1 MSTGNAQTLH
11 EPVLLAEVLAAAAG
25 ARRVVDATLGHGGH
39 AGALRSQGAEVLGID
54 RDPDALATA
63 RVRLGGDRMSY
74 LEAPYASTAAVEAV
88 TAFQPD
94 FILLDLGVSSRQLD
108 ADERGFSFR
117 PGVALDMRMGGSGAT
132 AADLLNGLPEGELAA
147 ILRDYADERK
157 AGAMAREIVRR
168 RERAPFA
175 TSDDLVNTI
184 RAVLGPR
191 AGPGEFARIFQG
203 FRIAVNDELGG
214 LARALEAFRQALVPG
229 GRLAVIS
236 YHSGED
242 RLVKQAFRTWS
253 TACTCPPG
261 LPVCI
266 CGGKASGTLI
276 TRKAIVAGDAEAATN
291 PRARS
296 AHLRVFRAND
306 AS

>member
-25 ARRVVDATLGHGGH
+25 ARRVVDATVGHGGH
-39 AGALRSQGAEVLGID
+39 AGAIRAQGASVLGID

-63 RVRLGGDRMSY
+63 RARLGDAGMTW
-74 LEAPYASTAAVEAV
+74 LEAPYASPAAIETV
-88 TAFQPD
+88 TAFAPD

-108 ADERGFSFR
+108 SDGRGFSFR
-117 PGVALDMRMGGSGAT
+117 PGVALDMRMGTRGAS
-132 AADLLNGLPEGELAA
+132 AADLLNELPEAELGA

-157 AGAMAREIVRR
+157 ANAMAREIVRR
-168 RERAPFA
+168 RERTPFA

-184 RAVLGPR
+184 RAVLGSR

-214 LARALEAFRQALVPG
+214 LARALEAFRAALVPG

-242 RLVKQAFRTWS
+242 RLVKQAFRAWS
-253 TACTCPPG
+253 TACSCPPG

-266 CGGKASGTLI
+266 CGGKASGTLV
-276 TRKAIVAGDAEAATN
+276 TRRAIVASDAEATVN

-296 AHLRVFRAND
+296 AHFRIFQVND
-306 AS
+306 AG

>member
-11 EPVLLAEVLAAAAG
+11 EPVLLAEVLLAAAG
-25 ARRVVDATLGHGGH
+25 ARRVVDATVGDGGH
-39 AGALRSQGAEVLGID
+39 AGALRAQGAEVLGID

-63 RVRLGGDRMSY
+63 RARLGDAGMTW
-74 LEAPYASTAAVEAV
+74 LEAPYASPDALEAV
-88 TAFQPD
+88 TAFRPD

-108 ADERGFSFR
+108 SDARGFSFR
-117 PGVALDMRMGGSGAT
+117 PGVALDMRMGGAGRT
-132 AADLLNGLPEGELAA
+132 AADLLNDLPEAELVA
-147 ILRDYADERK
+147 ILRGYADERR

-168 RERAPFA
+168 RERGPFVS
-175 TSDDLVNTI
+175 SDDLVNAI
-184 RAVLGPR
+184 RAILGAR

-214 LARALEAFRQALVPG
+214 LARALAAFREALVPR

-242 RLVKQAFRTWS
+242 RLVKQAFRAWS
-253 TACTCPPG
+253 TACSCPPG

-266 CGGKASGTLI
+266 CGGKASGTLV
-276 TRKAIVAGDAEAATN
+276 TRRAIVASDAESAAN

-296 AHLRVFRAND
+296 AHLRVFQVND
-306 AS
+306 AA

>member
-63 RVRLGGDRMSY
+63 RARLGGDRMTY
-74 LEAPYASTAAVEAV
+74 LEAPYASPAAVEAV
-88 TAFQPD
+88 TAFRPD

>member
-1 MSTGNAQTLH
+1 
-11 EPVLLAEVLAAAAG
+11 V
-25 ARRVVDATLGHGGH
+25 GHGGH
-39 AGALRSQGAEVLGID
+39 AAALRSDGADVLAID

-63 RVRLGGDRMSY
+63 RGRLGTAGVTW
-74 LEAPYASTAAVEAV
+74 LEAPYASPAALEAV
-88 TAFQPD
+88 TAFRPD

-108 ADERGFSFR
+108 SDGRGFSFR
-117 PGVALDMRMGGSGAT
+117 PGVALDMRMGTAGPT
-132 AADLLNGLPEGELAA
+132 AADLLNGLPEAELVA
-147 ILRDYADERK
+147 ILRDYADERR

-168 RERAPFA
+168 RERGSFVV
-175 TSDDLVNTI
+175 SDDLVNAI

-214 LARALEAFRQALVPG
+214 LAKALAAFRDLLVPR

-242 RLVKQAFRTWS
+242 RLVKQAFRAWS

-266 CGGKASGTLI
+266 CGGRAAGSLV
-276 TRKAIVAGDAEAATN
+276 TRRPIVASDAEAAAN

-296 AHLRVFRAND
+296 ARLRVFEVND
-306 AS
+306 AA

>member
-1 MSTGNAQTLH
+1 MPTGNAQTLH

-25 ARRVVDATLGHGGH
+25 ARRVVDATVGHGGH
-39 AGALRSQGAEVLGID
+39 AGALRAQGASVLGID

-63 RVRLGGDRMSY
+63 RTRLGDNGMTW
-74 LEAPYASTAAVEAV
+74 LEAPYASPEAVEAV
-88 TAFQPD
+88 TAFAPD

-108 ADERGFSFR
+108 ADGRGFSFR
-117 PGVALDMRMGGSGAT
+117 PGVVLDMRMGTGGPT
-132 AADLLNGLPEGELAA
+132 AADLLNELPEAELMV
-147 ILRDYADERK
+147 ILRAYADERK

-168 RERAPFA
+168 RERAPYA
-175 TSDDLVNTI
+175 SSDDLVNTI
-184 RAVLGPR
+184 RAVLGSR

-214 LARALEAFRQALVPG
+214 LARALEAFRTALVPG

-242 RLVKQAFRTWS
+242 RLVKQAFRAWS

-266 CGGKASGTLI
+266 CGGKASGTLV
-276 TRKAIVAGDAEAATN
+276 TRRAIVASDAEAAAN

-296 AHLRVFRAND
+296 AHFRVFQVND
-306 AS
+306 AG

>member
-1 MSTGNAQTLH
+1 MSTGNTQALH
-11 EPVLLAEVLAAAAG
+11 EPVLLAEVLAAGAG

-39 AGALRSQGAEVLGID
+39 AQALRAQGAVVLGID

-63 RVRLGGDRMSY
+63 RARLGDAGMTW
-74 LEAPYASTAAVEAV
+74 LEAPYASAAAIEAV
-88 TAFQPD
+88 TAFGPD

-108 ADERGFSFR
+108 TDGRGFSFR
-117 PGVALDMRMGGSGAT
+117 PGVALDMRMGAVGPT
-132 AADLLNGLPEGELAA
+132 AADLLNELPEAQLVM
-147 ILRDYADERK
+147 ILRDYADERR

-168 RERAPFA
+168 RERGPFRS
-175 TSDDLVNTI
+175 SDDLVNVI

-214 LARALEAFRQALVPG
+214 LARALDAFRDALSPG

-242 RLVKQAFRTWS
+242 RLVKQAFRGWS

-266 CGGKASGTLI
+266 CGGKASGQLV
-276 TRKAIVAGDAEAATN
+276 TRRPIVASDAEAAAN

-296 AHLRVFRAND
+296 ARLRIFRVND
-306 AS
+306 AG

>member
-1 MSTGNAQTLH
+1 MSTGDAQTLH

-25 ARRVVDATLGHGGH
+25 ARRVVDATVGHGGH
-39 AGALRSQGAEVLGID
+39 AGALRAQGASVLGID

-63 RVRLGGDRMSY
+63 RARLGDTGMTW
-74 LEAPYASTAAVEAV
+74 LEAPYASPAALETV
-88 TAFQPD
+88 TAFAPD

-108 ADERGFSFR
+108 ADGRGFSFR
-117 PGVALDMRMGGSGAT
+117 PGVALDMRMGTSGPT
-132 AADLLNGLPEGELAA
+132 AADLLNGLPEAELAA
-147 ILRDYADERK
+147 ILREYADERK

-168 RERAPFA
+168 RGRAPFA
-175 TSDDLVNTI
+175 SSDDLVNAI
-184 RAVLGPR
+184 RAVLGSR

-214 LARALEAFRQALVPG
+214 LARALDAFRTALAPG

-242 RLVKQAFRTWS
+242 RLVKQAFRAWS

-266 CGGKASGTLI
+266 CGGKASGTLV
-276 TRKAIVAGDAEAATN
+276 TRRAIVASDAESAAN

-296 AHLRVFRAND
+296 AHFRVFQVND
-306 AS
+306 AG

>member
-1 MSTGNAQTLH
+1 MSTGDAQTLH
-11 EPVLLAEVLAAAAG
+11 QPVLLAEVLVAAAT

-39 AGALRSQGAEVLGID
+39 AGALRAQGATVLGID

-63 RVRLGGDRMSY
+63 RARLGEDRMTY
-74 LEAPYASTAAVEAV
+74 LEAPYASPAAVEAV

-94 FILLDLGVSSRQLD
+94 LILLDLGVSSRQLD
-108 ADERGFSFR
+108 ADDRGFSFR
-117 PGVALDMRMGGSGAT
+117 PGVALDMRMGGSEAT
-132 AADLLNGLPEGELAA
+132 AADLLNDLPEGELVA

-168 RERAPFA
+168 RQRAPFA

-184 RAVLGPR
+184 RAILGPR

-214 LARALEAFRQALVPG
+214 LARALDALRQALVPG

-242 RLVKQAFRTWS
+242 RLVKQAFRAWS

-266 CGGKASGTLI
+266 CSGKASGTLV
-276 TRKAIVAGDAEAATN
+276 TRRAIMAGDGEAAAN

-296 AHLRVFRAND
+296 ARLRVFQVSD
-306 AS
+306 AA

>member
-25 ARRVVDATLGHGGH
+25 ARRVVDATVGHGGH
-39 AGALRSQGAEVLGID
+39 AGALRARGAEVMGID

-63 RVRLGGDRMSY
+63 RARLGDAGMSW
-74 LEAPYASTAAVEAV
+74 LEAPYASPAALEAV
-88 TAFQPD
+88 TAFRPD

-108 ADERGFSFR
+108 SDARGFSFR
-117 PGVALDMRMGGSGAT
+117 PGVALDMRMGGTGPT
-132 AADLLNGLPEGELAA
+132 AADLLNELPEAELVA
-147 ILRDYADERK
+147 ILRDYADERR
-157 AGAMAREIVRR
+157 AVAMSREIVRR
-168 RERAPFA
+168 RERGPFVS
-175 TSDDLVNTI
+175 SDDLVNAI
-184 RAVLGPR
+184 RAVLGAR

-214 LARALEAFRQALVPG
+214 LARALASFRDALVPR

-242 RLVKQAFRTWS
+242 RLVKQAFRAWS

-266 CGGKASGTLI
+266 CGGKTTGTLV
-276 TRKAIVAGDAEAATN
+276 TRRAIVAGDAESAAN

-296 AHLRVFRAND
+296 AHLRVFQVND
-306 AS
+306 EA

>member
-11 EPVLLAEVLAAAAG
+11 EPVLLAEVLAAAAA
-25 ARRVVDATLGHGGH
+25 ARRVVDATVGHGGH
-39 AGALRSQGAEVLGID
+39 AGALRAQGAHVLGID

-63 RVRLGGDRMSY
+63 RARLGDEGMTW
-74 LEAPYASTAAVEAV
+74 LEGPYASPAALEAV
-88 TAFQPD
+88 TAFAPD

-108 ADERGFSFR
+108 ADGRGFSFR
-117 PGVALDMRMGGSGAT
+117 PGVALDMRMGASGPT
-132 AADLLNGLPEGELAA
+132 AADLLNELPEAELVA

-168 RERAPFA
+168 RERTSFA
-175 TSDDLVNTI
+175 SSDDLVNVI
-184 RAVLGPR
+184 RAVLGAR

-214 LARALEAFRQALVPG
+214 LARALEGFRAALVPG

-242 RLVKQAFRTWS
+242 RLVKQAFRAWS

-266 CGGKASGTLI
+266 CGGKASGTLV
-276 TRKAIVAGDAEAATN
+276 TRRAIVASDAESAAN

-296 AHLRVFRAND
+296 AHFRVFQVND
-306 AS
+306 AG

>member
-296 AHLRVFRAND
+296 AHLRVFRVND

>member
-1 MSTGNAQTLH
+1 MSTGNAESLH

-39 AGALRSQGAEVLGID
+39 AGALRTQGAVVLGID

-63 RVRLGGDRMSY
+63 RRRLGDTGMTWVGG
-74 LEAPYASTAAVEAV
+74 PYASPAAIEAV
-88 TAFQPD
+88 TAFAPD

-108 ADERGFSFR
+108 QDGRGFSFR
-117 PGVALDMRMGGSGAT
+117 PGVVLDMRMGIDGPT
-132 AADLLNGLPEGELAA
+132 AADLLNQLPEGELVA
-147 ILRDYADERK
+147 ILRDYADERR
-157 AGAMAREIVRR
+157 AGAMAREITRR
-168 RERAPFA
+168 RARGPYAS
-175 TSDDLVNTI
+175 SDDLVNTI
-184 RAVLGPR
+184 RAVLGAR

-203 FRIAVNDELGG
+203 LRIAVNDELGG
-214 LARALEAFRQALVPG
+214 LARALEAFRAALVPG

-242 RLVKQAFRTWS
+242 RLVKQAFRGWS

-261 LPVCI
+261 FPVCI
-266 CGGKASGTLI
+266 CGGKASGTLV
-276 TRKAIVAGDAEAATN
+276 TRRAIVASDVEAASN

-296 AHLRVFRAND
+296 ARLRVFQVND
-306 AS
+306 AA

>member
-1 MSTGNAQTLH
+1 MPTGNAQNLH
-11 EPVLLAEVLAAAAG
+11 EPVLLAEVLAAATG
-25 ARRVVDATLGHGGH
+25 AVRVVDATVGHGGH
-39 AGALRSQGAEVLGID
+39 AGPLRAQGASVLGID

-63 RVRLGGDRMSY
+63 RGRLGETGITW
-74 LEAPYASTAAVEAV
+74 LEASYASPTALEAV
-88 TAFQPD
+88 TAFAPD

-108 ADERGFSFR
+108 SDGRGFSFR
-117 PGVALDMRMGGSGAT
+117 PGVALDMRMSAGGAT
-132 AADLLNGLPEGELAA
+132 AADLLNELPEGELVA
-147 ILRDYADERK
+147 ILRDYADERR

-168 RERAPFA
+168 RERARFA
-175 TSDDLVNTI
+175 SSDDLVNTI
-184 RAVLGPR
+184 RAVLGAR

-214 LARALEAFRQALVPG
+214 LARALEAFRVALVPG

-242 RLVKQAFRTWS
+242 RLVKQAFRAWS

-266 CGGKASGTLI
+266 CGGKASGTLV
-276 TRKAIVAGDAEAATN
+276 TRRAIVASDAESAAN

-296 AHLRVFRAND
+296 AHFRVFQVNNEG
-306 AS
+306 

>member
-11 EPVLLAEVLAAAAG
+11 QPVLLAEVLAAAAG
-25 ARRVVDATLGHGGH
+25 ARRVVDATVGHGGH
-39 AGALRSQGAEVLGID
+39 AGALRAQGASVLGID

-63 RVRLGGDRMSY
+63 RGRLGDAGITW
-74 LEAPYASTAAVEAV
+74 LEAPYASEAALGAV
-88 TAFQPD
+88 TAFAPD

-117 PGVALDMRMGGSGAT
+117 PGVVLDMRMGTVGPT
-132 AADLLNGLPEGELAA
+132 AADLLNELPEAGLVA

-168 RERAPFA
+168 RERTAFRS
-175 TSDDLVNTI
+175 SDDLVNTI

-214 LARALEAFRQALVPG
+214 LARALDAFRNALVPG

-242 RLVKQAFRTWS
+242 RLVKQAFRAWS

-266 CGGKASGTLI
+266 CGGQASGTLV
-276 TRKAIVAGDAEAATN
+276 TRRAIVASDAEASSN

-296 AHLRVFRAND
+296 AHFRVFQVND
-306 AS
+306 AG

>member
-1 MSTGNAQTLH
+1 MSTGNAPILH
-11 EPVLLAEVLAAAAG
+11 EPVLLAEVLAAASG

-39 AGALRSQGAEVLGID
+39 AVALRGRGAVILGID
-54 RDPDALATA
+54 RDPDAVATA
-63 RVRLGGDRMSY
+63 RARLGSEGVTY
-74 LEAPYASTAAVEAV
+74 LQAPYASPAAIEAV
-88 TAFQPD
+88 TAFHPD

-108 ADERGFSFR
+108 ADGRGFSFR
-117 PGVALDMRMGGSGAT
+117 PGVALDMRMGSTTTT
-132 AADLLNGLPEGELAA
+132 AAELINDAPEAELVA

-168 RERAPFA
+168 RERTPFA

-214 LARALEAFRQALVPG
+214 LERALDAFRQALVPG

-242 RLVKQAFRTWS
+242 RLVKQAFRAWS

-261 LPVCI
+261 LPVCV
-266 CGGKASGTLI
+266 CDGKASGTLV
-276 TRKAIVAGDAEAATN
+276 TRRAISASEAESAGN

-296 AHLRVFRAND
+296 AHLRVFQVND
-306 AS
+306 AG

>member
-1 MSTGNAQTLH
+1 MSSGNPSTLH

-39 AGALRSQGAEVLGID
+39 AGALRALGATVLGID

-63 RVRLGGDRMSY
+63 RARLGDDRMTY
-74 LEAPYASTAAVEAV
+74 VEAPYASAPAVEAV

-94 FILLDLGVSSRQLD
+94 LILLDLGVSSRQLD

-117 PGVALDMRMGGSGAT
+117 PGVVLDMRMGGGGST
-132 AADLLNGLPEGELAA
+132 AADLLNRSPEAELVA

-168 RERAPFA
+168 RERVPFV
-175 TSDDLVNTI
+175 TSDDLVNVI
-184 RAVLGPR
+184 RAVLGAK

-242 RLVKQAFRTWS
+242 RLVKQAFRSWS

-266 CGGKASGTLI
+266 CGGKASGTLV
-276 TRKAIVAGDAEAATN
+276 TRRAIVAGDAEAASN

-296 AHLRVFRAND
+296 ARLRVFRVND

>member
-1 MSTGNAQTLH
+1 MSSGDAQTLH
-11 EPVLLAEVLAAAAG
+11 EPVLLAEVLAAATG
-25 ARRVVDATLGHGGH
+25 AKRVVDATVGHGGH
-39 AGALRSQGAEVLGID
+39 AGALRAQGATVLGID

-63 RVRLGGDRMSY
+63 RARLGDAGMAW
-74 LEAPYASTAAVEAV
+74 LEAPYASAAALDRV
-88 TAFQPD
+88 TAFAPD

-108 ADERGFSFR
+108 ADARGFSFR
-117 PGVALDMRMGGSGAT
+117 PGVALDMRMGATGAT
-132 AADLLNGLPEGELAA
+132 AADLLNGLPEGELVA

-157 AGAMAREIVRR
+157 AVAMAREMVRR

-175 TSDDLVNTI
+175 SSDDLVNTI
-184 RAVLGPR
+184 RSVLGPR
-191 AGPGEFARIFQG
+191 SGPGEFARIFQG

-214 LARALEAFRQALVPG
+214 LARALDAFRVALVPG

-242 RLVKQAFRTWS
+242 RLVKQAFRAWS

-266 CGGKASGTLI
+266 CGGKASGSLV
-276 TRKAIVAGDAEAATN
+276 TRRAVVASEAEAAAN

-296 AHLRVFRAND
+296 AHLRVFQVSD
-306 AS
+306 AG

>member
-25 ARRVVDATLGHGGH
+25 ARRVVDATVGHGGH
-39 AGALRSQGAEVLGID
+39 AGALRAAGASVLGID

-63 RVRLGGDRMSY
+63 RARLGDEGMTW
-74 LEAPYASTAAVEAV
+74 LEAPYASAAGLETV
-88 TAFQPD
+88 TAFAPD

-108 ADERGFSFR
+108 ADSRGFSFR
-117 PGVALDMRMGGSGAT
+117 PGVALDMRMGADGPT
-132 AADLLNGLPEGELAA
+132 AAELLNELPEAELVA

-157 AGAMAREIVRR
+157 AGAIAREIVRR
-168 RERAPFA
+168 RARAPFA
-175 TSDDLVNTI
+175 LSDDLVNTI

-214 LARALEAFRQALVPG
+214 LAKALEAFRSALTPG

-242 RLVKQAFRTWS
+242 RLVKQAFRAWS

-266 CGGKASGTLI
+266 CGGKASGTLV
-276 TRKAIVAGDAEAATN
+276 TRRAIVASDAEASAN

-296 AHLRVFRAND
+296 AHLRVFRVND
-306 AS
+306 AG

>member
-1 MSTGNAQTLH
+1 MSTGNAPILH
-11 EPVLLAEVLAAAAG
+11 EPVLLAEVLAAASG

-39 AGALRSQGAEVLGID
+39 AVALRWRGAVILGID
-54 RDPDALATA
+54 RDPDAVATA
-63 RVRLGGDRMSY
+63 RARLGSEGVTY
-74 LEAPYASTAAVEAV
+74 LQAPYASPAAIEAV
-88 TAFQPD
+88 TAFHPD

-108 ADERGFSFR
+108 ADGRGFSFR
-117 PGVALDMRMGGSGAT
+117 PGVALDMRMGSTTTT
-132 AADLLNGLPEGELAA
+132 AAELINDAPEAELVA

-168 RERAPFA
+168 RERTPFA

-214 LARALEAFRQALVPG
+214 LERALDAFRQALVPG

-242 RLVKQAFRTWS
+242 RLVKQAFRAWS

-261 LPVCI
+261 LPVCV
-266 CGGKASGTLI
+266 CGGKASGTLV
-276 TRKAIVAGDAEAATN
+276 TRRASSASEAESAGN

-296 AHLRVFRAND
+296 AHLRIFQVND
-306 AS
+306 AG